1 MRQGILLLTIF
12 VIGFFLR
19 AQETLSGNFL
29 FLKDQGRDMLEV
41 KSIVVDRKIT
51 LIGPY
56 TGLQAVF
63 QGPLYYYLL
72 AVPFAV
78 FRGDPRGVMYVMLAA
93 SMSAIVFGYLIGKR
107 FFSEVTGLAIAFLF
121 ALSPSAAAAATF
133 IWSPFFTLPIATLG
147 YYFLLEY
154 IKSGEQRSYILLACC
169 AGLLT
174 HFEMAF
180 AVPFTI
186 AIFSVCLFVAHR
198 RSYKFSPLLFLC
210 ITVLFLSPL
219 ILFDFRHNHITLRS
233 LMSLLTGSSQGLGGG
248 EFYSKILSDHIVRFL
263 INLKSTFISSGF
275 LADFSA
281 FIYLLAV
288 IGYLIRGK
296 SLSITL
302 LIIFP
307 LIIFTV
313 FLLYPFQIWDWYVIG
328 LFPVYLILG
337 GVFLGMSWSKKY
349 SRILVVFV
357 VFLLLHNATIRL
369 IKLYRT
375 PDYGGTAKM
384 KGKIEAIDYIYLDA
398 RSRPFNVLVFTPV
411 VLTDAYDYLFWW
423 HGQQKYGYIPGKNL
437 SGNVYLLIEPD
448 PSKPWS
454 YQGWLD
460 TVIKKGTIVK
470 TDELPSGFIVQQ
482 REI

>member
-1 MRQGILLLTIF
+1 MRQGILLLIIF
-12 VIGFFLR
+12 AIGFFLR

-41 KSIVVDRKIT
+41 KSIVMDRKMT

-78 FRGDPRGVMYVMLAA
+78 FHGDPKGVMYLMLTV
-93 SMSAIVFGYLIGKR
+93 SMAGIAFGYLIGKT
-107 FFSEVTGLAIAFLF
+107 FFSKASGFAIAFLF
-121 ALSPSAAAAATF
+121 AVSPSAAAAATF
-133 IWSPFFTLPIATLG
+133 IWSPFFVLPVATMA
-147 YYFLLEY
+147 YYFLLDY
-154 IKSGEQRSYILLACC
+154 VRRGAHRSYMILACC

-186 AIFSVCLFVAHR
+186 TIFSICLFIAHKR
-198 RSYKFSPLLFLC
+198 AYRFSPLLFLS
-210 ITVLFLSPL
+210 IIALFLSPL
-219 ILFDFRHNHITLRS
+219 ILFDFRHDHITVRS
-233 LMSLLTGSSQGLGGG
+233 VMRLLVGGSQGLGGG
-248 EFYSKILSDHIVRFL
+248 ELYTKILRDHFVRFL
-263 INLKSTFISSGF
+263 INLKSTFINSGF
-275 LADFSA
+275 LADLSA
-281 FIYLLAV
+281 FFYILGM

-296 SLSITL
+296 SLLITVL
-302 LIIFP
+302 LFFP

-313 FLLYPFQIWDWYVIG
+313 FLFYPFQIWDWYVIG
-328 LFPVYLILG
+328 LFPIYLILG

-349 SRILVVFV
+349 GRILVVFIAI
-357 VFLLLHNATIRL
+357 LLLQNAMIRL
-369 IKLYRT
+369 IRLYST

-384 KGKIEAIDYIYLDA
+384 RGKLDAIDFMYRDA
-398 RSRPFNVLVFTPV
+398 GGRPFNVLVFTPV
-411 VLTDAYDYLFWW
+411 VLTDAYDYLLWW
-423 HGQQKYGYIPGKNL
+423 HGQRTYGYIPGKSL

-448 PSKPWS
+448 PAKPWS

-470 TDELPSGFIVQQ
+470 TNELPSGFIVQQ